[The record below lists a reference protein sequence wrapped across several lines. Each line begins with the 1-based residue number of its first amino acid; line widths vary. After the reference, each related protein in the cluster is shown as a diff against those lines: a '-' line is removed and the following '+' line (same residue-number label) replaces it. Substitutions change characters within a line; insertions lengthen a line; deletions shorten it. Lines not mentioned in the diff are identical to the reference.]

1 MKPNFEL
8 STYYVD
14 DLVRTIFRDVTVW
27 KATKYISPNF
37 VVKATRK
44 RFGAKINPDNLS
56 EGICEICLTLG
67 RPNYAEREFIKL
79 CKKAGEKFP
88 VKNIQIKRG
97 GKREY
102 R

>member
-1 MKPNFEL
+1 MKKFNYEL

-14 DLVRTIFRDVTVW
+14 DLVRTIFRDVTVL
-27 KATKYISPNF
+27 KATKYISPDY

-44 RFGAKINPDNLS
+44 RFGAKRNPDNLN

-79 CKKAGEKFP
+79 CKKAKEKFP
-88 VKNIQIKRG
+88 VKKIQVKRG
-97 GKREY
+97 GK
-102 R
+102 